1 MGYPSFAPGSEARSG
16 NFSSPQASQQ
26 QRAKSIQHDR
36 SQSASSQIS
45 SRQTSNP
52 QAPKPQAANPQ
63 ASKPQAS
70 KPQTAKP
77 QILNNRYRLVKVLG
91 RGGFGVTVLAK
102 DYQLPGHPD
111 CVIKQLCPLIQDQET
126 LIRAR
131 HRFQREAK
139 SLAILG
145 GHAQIPLLLNYFEQ
159 NGQFF
164 LVQEFI
170 PGHTLTQLV
179 KLEGVWKESQV
190 IDFIKDILP
199 VVGYVHQK
207 GVIHRDLKPSNIMR
221 CSVDNRLVLLDFGA
235 IKSAL
240 ASEETSAQITRQ
252 FVGTPGFAPPEQQ
265 HLRPCFA
272 SDLYALGM
280 TCLFLLSG
288 QWPQAFPWDKRRQ
301 FIQWKELISV
311 SQPFELFLNRL
322 LAPDLNQRYRSVDE
336 VMNGLKNLLKQPV
349 SGFEADSTVVIKND
363 FADLQNC
370 LHSQAP
376 QRRLTQK
383 RRG

>member
-1 MGYPSFAPGSEARSG
+1 MGHHSFAPGSEARSG
-16 NFSSPQASQQ
+16 NLSSPQASQQ

-45 SRQTSNP
+45 NLQASNP
-52 QAPKPQAANPQ
+52 QASNPQ
-63 ASKPQAS
+63 ASNPQAS
-70 KPQTAKP
+70 NPQASKP

-91 RGGFGVTVLAK
+91 RGGFGVTALAK
-102 DYQLPGHPD
+102 DYQLPGHPE

-131 HRFQREAK
+131 YRFQREAK

-159 NGQFF
+159 KGQFF

-170 PGHTLTQLV
+170 PGNTLTQLV
-179 KLEGVWKESQV
+179 KLQGIWKEAAV
-190 IDFIKDILP
+190 LEFLKDILP
-199 VVGYVHQK
+199 VLGYVHQK

-235 IKSAL
+235 MKSAL

-265 HLRPCFA
+265 QLRPCFG

-288 QWPQAFPWDKRRQ
+288 HWPQAFPWDKRRQ
-301 FIQWKELISV
+301 LIQWQELISV

-322 LAPDLNQRYRSVDE
+322 LAPDLNRRYRSVDE
-336 VMNGLKNLLKQPV
+336 VLNGLKNILKEPIGV
-349 SGFEADSTVVIKND
+349 AESAANVAPKND

-370 LHSQAP
+370 LHAQAP